1 MAEILKFPS
10 KKSKNSKVKVQDD
23 VLIEEHR
30 IKLLSLYAQMEHI
43 VKEINYHKE
52 VLALLEKG
60 RKK

>member
-1 MAEILKFPS
+1 MAEILKFPK
-10 KKSKNSKVKVQDD
+10 KKSKNSVAKLHDD
-23 VLIEEHR
+23 ALIEEHR
-30 IKLLSLYAQMEHI
+30 IKLLTLYAQMEHV

>member
-1 MAEILKFPS
+1 MAEILKFPN

-30 IKLLSLYAQMEHI
+30 IKLLGLYAQMEHV

>member
-10 KKSKNSKVKVQDD
+10 KRKKTQEKQKND

-30 IKLLSLYAQMEHI
+30 VKLLNLYAQMEHV
-43 VKEINYHKE
+43 VKEINYHKQ

-60 RKK
+60 NKK